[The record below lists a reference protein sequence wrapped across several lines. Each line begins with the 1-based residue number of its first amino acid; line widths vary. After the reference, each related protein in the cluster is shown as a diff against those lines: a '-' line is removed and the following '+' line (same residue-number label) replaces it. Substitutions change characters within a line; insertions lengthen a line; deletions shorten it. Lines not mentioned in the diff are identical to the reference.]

1 MTGESPVLDSLVD
14 RLDVDAGGRNL
25 VLLATT
31 RRWLGTALDEVIT
44 PEGFELREAGD
55 ADELVNCASEHE
67 PAIVIVDEELP
78 GLELAA
84 TARALVEGPIDDTT
98 PLLLYTASS
107 VARGD
112 IHTAAY
118 RAGFWDLLDEPLRP
132 SVFVARLRRLL
143 AMSDRMKRR
152 GASVDSP
159 ESAPSTV
166 GFLTL
171 DELGRVLPSIGA
183 LAEREGTS
191 MSIVLISPTPS
202 PDEDAPGT
210 RSTAA
215 SLCCPNLRR
224 ADLCAWIDD
233 AEVAIVA
240 FDTDAEEARS
250 LVERLDAEAENRRRP
265 GDAREH
271 LSAAVVELG
280 PSGELG
286 RVVRRAGQPGTGDS
300 VSLDE
305 VVELF
310 HLGDARRALRD
321 AREAGGGVRI
331 VEVA

>member
-1 MTGESPVLDSLVD
+1 MTGGAPAMDSLVD
-14 RLDVDAGGRNL
+14 RLGVDARERNL

-31 RRWLGTALDEVIT
+31 RRWLGTAIDEVLT
-44 PEGFELREAGD
+44 PEGFTLRQAGD
-55 ADELVNCASEHE
+55 ADELVHSASEHE

-78 GLELAA
+78 GLDLEA

-132 SVFVARLRRLL
+132 SVFIARLRRLL
-143 AMSDRMKRR
+143 AMSERMKRQNS
-152 GASVDSP
+152 SVDSP
-159 ESAPSTV
+159 ESDPSTV

-202 PDEDAPGT
+202 PDDDAPGN
-210 RSTAA
+210 RSAAA
-215 SLCCPNLRR
+215 SLCGPNLRR

-250 LVERLDAEAENRRRP
+250 LVERLDAEAESRRRM
-265 GDAREH
+265 GDAPTH
-271 LSAAVVELG
+271 LSAAVVELD

-286 RVVRRAGQPGTGDS
+286 RVLRRAGMPGAGDS
-300 VSLDE
+300 VTLDE

-310 HLGDARRALRD
+310 HLGDARRALKD